1 MPLDA
6 KKLQGLLFKKQDSSS
21 LARIL
26 LEYATLLQK
35 VEASNSQ
42 SWYFKQGLEANKK
55 RILDLKKEFNSIK
68 DMFNAATIDALLTK
82 INENTEGKH
91 HYEKYG
97 MNTIQQ
103 MHYSKMS
110 SENEFLNEL
119 IRLKSKT
126 KSLRDIDYYLKNPKE
141 FLMILNS

>member
-26 LEYATLLQK
+26 LEYATLVHK
-35 VEASNSQ
+35 VEASSGQ

-55 RILDLKKEFNSIK
+55 RILDLKKEFNSMK
-68 DMFNAATIDALLTK
+68 DMFNAATIDALITN
-82 INENTEGKH
+82 INENTKGKR

-97 MNTIQQ
+97 INTIQQ

-110 SENEFLNEL
+110 SENKFLKEL

-126 KSLRDIDYYLKNPKE
+126 KLLRDIDYYLKDPEE

>member
-6 KKLQGLLFKKQDSSS
+6 NKLQGLLFKKQDSSS

-26 LEYATLLQK
+26 LEYATLVQK
-35 VEASNSQ
+35 VEAPSGQ

-55 RILDLKKEFNSIK
+55 RILDLKKEFNGIK

-82 INENTEGKH
+82 INENTEGKL
-91 HYEKYG
+91 HYQKYG

-110 SENEFLNEL
+110 SENEFLREL

-126 KSLRDIDYYLKNPKE
+126 KSLRDIDYYLKHPEE
-141 FLMILNS
+141 FLIILN

>member
-26 LEYATLLQK
+26 LEYATLVHK
-35 VEASNSQ
+35 VEASSGQ

-55 RILDLKKEFNSIK
+55 RILDLTEEFNGIK
-68 DMFNAATIDALLTK
+68 DMFNTSTIDALLGK
-82 INENTEGKH
+82 INENSEGKG
-91 HYEKYG
+91 HYQKYG

-103 MHYSKMS
+103 MHYSKMN
-110 SENEFLNEL
+110 SENEFLREL

-126 KSLRDIDYYLKNPKE
+126 KSLRDIDYYLKHPEE
-141 FLMILNS
+141 FLIILN

>member
-35 VEASNSQ
+35 LEASSSQ
-42 SWYFKQGLEANKK
+42 SWYFKQGLDANKK
-55 RILDLKKEFNSIK
+55 RILNLKKEFNDIK
-68 DMFNAATIDALLTK
+68 DIFNATTIDELLGK
-82 INENTEGKH
+82 ITENLEGKL

-110 SENEFLNEL
+110 SENEFLREL

-126 KSLRDIDYYLKNPKE
+126 KSLRNIDYYLKNPEE
-141 FLMILNS
+141 FLIILN